1 MDLTGD
7 FVQKLASLVPQPK
20 QLDLGDGI
28 TRILKPDGSTAHVV
42 PADQL
47 ETAERPHRIK
57 QTIAVRDCKSFL
69 DYWKLYSDVDSRAFA
84 DRDKSLIS
92 AVLDYHQAAVAAVAR
107 WGSHRLVLTLRFT
120 EEWKTWTGNNGVK
133 MTQAE
138 FAEFLE
144 DNALD
149 IIEPSSATMVECAST
164 LQAKNEVEF
173 EQATNLQSGQ
183 VQMRYKEEIR
193 GSWSNGNIEIPKRFS
208 ILVPIYDGQEAVKVD
223 ARIRYRLSGSK
234 LTFWYQLHYKERL
247 ERAAFAAIVE
257 QVAAG
262 GVSIFN
268 GTL

>member
-7 FVQKLASLVPQPK
+7 FVQELAALVPQPK

-57 QTIAVRDCKSFL
+57 QTVAVRDCKSFL
-69 DYWKLYSDVDSRAFA
+69 DYWKLYSDSDSRAFA

-92 AVLDYHQAAVAAVAR
+92 AVLDYHQTGEPQSPR
-107 WGSHRLVLTLRFT
+107 WGSHRLMLTLRFT
-120 EEWKTWTGNNGVK
+120 EEWKTWTGKNGVK

>member
-7 FVQKLASLVPQPK
+7 FIKELAALVPQPQK
-20 QLDLGDGI
+20 IDLGDGVS
-28 TRILKPDGSTAHVV
+28 RILTTNGAILPIV

-47 ETAERPHRIK
+47 DTAARPHRVK
-57 QTIAVRDCKSFL
+57 QSVVVRECKSFL
-69 DYWKLYSDVDSRAFA
+69 DYWNLYSDIESRAFA
-84 DRDKSLIS
+84 DRDKNQVV
-92 AVLDYHQAAVAAVAR
+92 AVLDYHQTGDPNLAR
-107 WGSHRLVLTLRFT
+107 WGSHRLTLTLRFT
-120 EEWKTWTGNNGVK
+120 EEWKTWTGKNGVK

-149 IIEPSSATMVECAST
+149 IVEPSSATMVECAST
-164 LQAKNEVEF
+164 LQAKNDVEF
-173 EQATNLQSGQ
+173 EQATNLQTGQ
-183 VQMRYKEEIR
+183 VQMRYKEDIR

-208 ILVPIYDGQEAVKVD
+208 ILVPVYDGQEAVRVD
-223 ARIRYRLSGSK
+223 ARIRFRLSGSK

-262 GVSIFN
+262 GVSVFN

>member
-7 FVQKLASLVPQPK
+7 FVQELAALVPQPK

-69 DYWKLYSDVDSRAFA
+69 DYWKLYSDSDSRAFA

-92 AVLDYHQAAVAAVAR
+92 AVLDYHQTGEPQSPR
-107 WGSHRLVLTLRFT
+107 WGSHRLMLTLRFT
-120 EEWKTWTGNNGVK
+120 EEWKTWTGKNGVK

-164 LQAKNEVEF
+164 LQY
-173 EQATNLQSGQ
+173 
-183 VQMRYKEEIR
+183 R
-193 GSWSNGNIEIPKRFS
+193 RFH
-208 ILVPIYDGQEAVKVD
+208 PRDGQEAVKVD

-262 GVSIFN
+262 GVTVFN
-268 GTL
+268 GSL